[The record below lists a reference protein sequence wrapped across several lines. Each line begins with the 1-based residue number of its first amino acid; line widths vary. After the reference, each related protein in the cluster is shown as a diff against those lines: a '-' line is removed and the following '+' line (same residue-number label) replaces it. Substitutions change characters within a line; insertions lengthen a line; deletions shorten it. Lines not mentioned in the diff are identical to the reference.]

1 MGEPTVLLVD
11 DEQFFLN
18 LLCEFLGDSPVSV
31 MTAESGPAA
40 LERART
46 HRPALIVLDYRMPDM
61 NGAACCAQL
70 KADPRLHRIPV
81 IMVVGGGKDDD
92 RLACRAA
99 GCDAIITKPLDR
111 REFLEV
117 GRRFL
122 PDVERRQLR
131 ISCGGLAIFRKDD
144 VSFHGTVEDLS
155 LNGAYVAS
163 RCDIMINE
171 TIRLGFILP
180 GPVLVET
187 ESRVAW
193 LNQGHH
199 RIKKGLPE
207 GFGVEFLDLTG
218 ETSDLV
224 KRFVAEN
231 APR

>member
-18 LLCEFLGDSPVSV
+18 LLCEFLRESPVSV

-40 LERART
+40 LERVRT
-46 HRPALIVLDYRMPDM
+46 HRPALIVLDYRMPEM
-61 NGAACCAQL
+61 SGAACCARL

-81 IMVVGGGKDDD
+81 IMVVGEGKDDD
-92 RLACRAA
+92 RLACRTA

-111 REFLEV
+111 REFLDV

-131 ISCGGLAIFRKDD
+131 VSYGGLAVFRKGDE
-144 VSFHGTVEDLS
+144 SFHGTVEDLS
-155 LNGAYVAS
+155 PNGAYVAA
-163 RCDIMINE
+163 RCNMEVDE
-171 TIRLGFILP
+171 TLHLGFVLP

-193 LNQGHH
+193 INQGHQ
-199 RIKKGLPE
+199 RIKKGLPD
-207 GFGVEFLDLTG
+207 GFGVEFLDLAK
-218 ETSDLV
+218 ETSELV

-231 APR
+231 VPR